1 MDIEFQLNGE
11 PATAHVRPSMSLADM
26 VRESFDLTGTHLGC
40 EQGVCG
46 ACSVLVDGVAMRSCL
61 MLAVQADG
69 REITTVEGLATGRAT
84 GRLAERFVRHRAFQ
98 CGFCTPG
105 MMVTLA
111 EVLQGYD
118 SMSRKD
124 LGVLLSGNI
133 CRCTGY
139 EPILDAACEAL
150 ADNGQ
155 LELRES

>member
-11 PATAHVRPSMSLADM
+11 RATADIRPSMSLADM
-26 VRESFDLTGTHLGC
+26 VRESFGLTGTHLGC

-69 REITTVEGLATGRAT
+69 REITTVEGLAAGRAT
-84 GRLAERFVRHRAFQ
+84 GRLAEGFLRHRAFQ

-118 SMSRKD
+118 SMSRQD

-155 LELRES
+155 LELQES